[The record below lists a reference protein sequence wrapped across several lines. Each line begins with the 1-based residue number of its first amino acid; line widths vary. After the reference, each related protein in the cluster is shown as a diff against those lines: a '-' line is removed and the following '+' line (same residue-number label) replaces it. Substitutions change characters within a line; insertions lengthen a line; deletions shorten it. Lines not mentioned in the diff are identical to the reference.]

1 MEKSAVSF
9 ISSHFQVFQN
19 EEEQTNP
26 GVYGFALARWLRDR
40 LLERGLV
47 AKELLPHDWGW
58 CVVVK
63 TKPVRVNLAVS
74 NIDGSPTRWRVFV
87 FAERGFLQF
96 AKDANDLKQ
105 EVAALREHLATIVP
119 AVPNVR
125 DVSWELSNWN

>member
-1 MEKSAVSF
+1 MEKSAAVSF
-9 ISSHFQVFQN
+9 ISSHFHVLQN

-40 LLERGLV
+40 LLEKGLA
-47 AKELLPHDWGW
+47 AKELIPKDWGW

-74 NIDGSPTRWRVFV
+74 NVDGSATRWRVFV

-96 AKDANDLKQ
+96 ATGASDLKQ
-105 EVAALREHLATIVP
+105 EVAALHEHLAAIVP
-119 AVPNVR
+119 GVPNVCE
-125 DVSWELSNWN
+125 VSWEHPG

>member
-1 MEKSAVSF
+1 MEKSDTVSF
-9 ISSHFQVFQN
+9 VSSHFQVFQN

-26 GVYGFALARWLRDR
+26 GVYGFDLARWLRDR

-47 AKELLPHDWGW
+47 AKELIPEDWGW

-63 TKPVRVNLAVS
+63 TQPVRVNLAVS
-74 NIDGSPTRWRVFV
+74 NVDGSSTRWRVFV

-96 AKDANDLKQ
+96 AKGANDLKQ
-105 EVAALREHLATIVP
+105 EVALLREHLATIVS

-125 DVSWELSNWN
+125 DVSWERSS